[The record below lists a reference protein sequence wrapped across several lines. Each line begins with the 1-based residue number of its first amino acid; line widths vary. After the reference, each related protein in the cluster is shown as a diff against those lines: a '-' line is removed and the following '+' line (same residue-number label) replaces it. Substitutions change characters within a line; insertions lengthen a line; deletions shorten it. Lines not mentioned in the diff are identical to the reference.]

1 MYYIVFFIY
10 WNGYMEILGS
20 KTEGFKLAQQ
30 SKEQAVRYSLIFMEE
45 KDRSLG
51 TSSLNVRTH

>member
-1 MYYIVFFIY
+1 
-10 WNGYMEILGS
+10 MEILGS
-20 KTEGFKLAQQ
+20 KIEGFKLAQQ

-51 TSSLNVRTH
+51 KSSLNVRTH